1 MGPGGGKL
9 PGPLQDGGMG
19 APKNFFNLSFLI
31 KAYVVSVRFYHTF
44 GISST
49 LYSLKLRNIIS
60 VIRCLK
66 GTSSVLLNGWCMATV
81 KESEKPMDR
90 RRKKSGDECGKNC
103 NM

>member
-1 MGPGGGKL
+1 MDEK
-9 PGPLQDGGMG
+9 G
-19 APKNFFNLSFLI
+19 AAKNYFYLSLLI
-31 KAYVVSVRFYHTF
+31 KAYAAPVRFYHIF
-44 GISST
+44 GISSA
-49 LYSLKLRNIIS
+49 LYSLGVRNIIS

-90 RRKKSGDECGKNC
+90 RRKKSGDKCGKNC